1 MALYSFEGN
10 APQIA
15 ESAYVHESAHIM
27 GNVVI
32 GEECFIGA
40 GVIIRG
46 DYGEL
51 LVGRGTAIEEGSVI
65 HCPPLS
71 TCKIGSDVTIGH
83 GAILHSATIGD
94 SAVIGMGSILSI
106 GAVVGEWAIVAE
118 GAVVTMWQE
127 IPARKI
133 AAGNPA
139 KVIGDTTDEH
149 QQIWGWGKKIY
160 VELCH
165 RYKEGLKKL

>member
-15 ESAYVHESAHIM
+15 ESAYVHENAYIV

-46 DYGEL
+46 DYGQL
-51 LVGRGTAIEEGSVI
+51 LIGRGTAIEEGSVI

-71 TCKIGSDVTIGH
+71 TCKIGRDVTVGH
-83 GAILHSATIGD
+83 GAILHSATIED
-94 SAVIGMGSILSI
+94 YAVIGMGSILSI

-139 KVIGDTTDEH
+139 KVIGDITDKHE
-149 QQIWGWGKKIY
+149 QIWGWGKKIY
-160 VELCH
+160 VELCY